1 MFLLVTVLGGG
12 FNWPLGVLFSLSLSL
27 SLFGSFYFFACC
39 WLALC
44 FFSDGCVF
52 FSILFSVGVASGR
65 WLSLAAFNLVAYCAA
80 HALAP
85 IAAQFY
91 CPTAHFIYDST
102 NSSSPAADSWTWP
115 AAKKSVSQVTNHAD
129 LPPPP
134 PPPSSSLSPCFSCL
148 FSLSL
153 SLSHSPNFI
162 SRFVVQFPEVDVTER
177 GRFFFVDAD
186 YAKKGV
192 GGGEKKTRTDKK
204 HIEPESEKSSALV
217 RASVIRSIYGIRT
230 VLGVPRVPLA
240 KHDSPIIPTRYHFSL
255 MCPSMNERQLFVL
268 GKFKSSKRSQVQ
280 RESSTFCFNLLS
292 RFAGIIKIRLQKTV
306 VAERFQTKIWST
318 RIPGSKNLFSKFHF
332 SLCGILEN
340 KCTQHRENV

>member
-1 MFLLVTVLGGG
+1 MFFFLFYFRSGSPVVVGSR
-12 FNWPLGVLFSLSLSL
+12 WPLLIWWLIVRLTPWPPSPRSFIARPRTLFMIRQ
-27 SLFGSFYFFACC
+27 
-39 WLALC
+39 
-44 FFSDGCVF
+44 
-52 FSILFSVGVASGR
+52 ILR
-65 WLSLAAFNLVAYCAA
+65 RR
-80 HALAP
+80 P
-85 IAAQFY
+85 
-91 CPTAHFIYDST
+91 PTAGRGR
-102 NSSSPAADSWTWP
+102 PQ
-115 AAKKSVSQVTNHAD
+115 KKSVSQVTNHAA

-192 GGGEKKTRTDKK
+192 GGGEEKTRTDKK

-306 VAERFQTKIWST
+306 VAERFQTKI
-318 RIPGSKNLFSKFHF
+318 
-332 SLCGILEN
+332 
-340 KCTQHRENV
+340 